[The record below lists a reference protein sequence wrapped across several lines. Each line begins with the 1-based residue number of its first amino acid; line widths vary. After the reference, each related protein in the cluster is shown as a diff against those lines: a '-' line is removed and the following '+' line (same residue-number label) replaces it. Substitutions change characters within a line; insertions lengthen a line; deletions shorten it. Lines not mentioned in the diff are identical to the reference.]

1 MINKILVFTLL
12 FLVAQAPPDSALA
25 RTVVRVGVTGGPQA
39 EIMQQVKKIAAGRDL
54 LLEIVPY
61 SKGESI
67 NRALA
72 AGRIDAASF
81 QDGVALAAEIKGRGY
96 PLSAAA
102 LTVTLPMGLYSR
114 KVRTLNELA
123 HGAVVAIP
131 RNRLA
136 AARALILLHNYGL
149 IQFRGEPGLRATV
162 RDIAR
167 NPRQLRFIELPADQL
182 PGSLDRVSIA
192 AINYPE
198 AAKSGL
204 YPARDAIGMEDGRT
218 PYAGVLAIR
227 SIDGQ
232 QPWLAGLVSAYH
244 SDEIKKHILARYQDS
259 VRRPW

>member
-1 MINKILVFTLL
+1 
-12 FLVAQAPPDSALA
+12 
-25 RTVVRVGVTGGPQA
+25 
-39 EIMQQVKKIAAGRDL
+39 
-54 LLEIVPY
+54 
-61 SKGESI
+61 
-67 NRALA
+67 
-72 AGRIDAASF
+72 
-81 QDGVALAAEIKGRGY
+81 
-96 PLSAAA
+96 
-102 LTVTLPMGLYSR
+102 
-114 KVRTLNELA
+114 
-123 HGAVVAIP
+123 
-131 RNRLA
+131 
-136 AARALILLHNYGL
+136 
-149 IQFRGEPGLRATV
+149 
-162 RDIAR
+162 
-167 NPRQLRFIELPADQL
+167 LPADQL